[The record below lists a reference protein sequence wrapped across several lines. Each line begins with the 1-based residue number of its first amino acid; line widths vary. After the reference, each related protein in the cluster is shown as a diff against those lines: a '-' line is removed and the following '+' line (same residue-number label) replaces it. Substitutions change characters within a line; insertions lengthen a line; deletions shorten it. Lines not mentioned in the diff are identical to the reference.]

1 MYETLYRKYR
11 PQVFEDLSGNENII
25 TAIKNSIISGKV
37 AHAYLFSG
45 PRGLG
50 KTSIARLIA
59 KSLNCK
65 NLINNYEPCNKCE
78 NCISIVKGSFP
89 DLIEI
94 DAASNRGIDEIRE
107 LKEKVNY
114 KPSIGKKKI
123 YIIDEVHMLT
133 KEAFNAL
140 LKTLEE
146 PPSHII
152 FILATTEFERIPETI
167 LSRCQRY
174 NFSLLDEKNI
184 AERLKFISEK
194 ESINIDEKALYLISK
209 ETGGSVRDSITFL
222 EKISSCYS
230 DELISLE
237 KVEQALGLVESAIL
251 KQFLSLMQS
260 KNLEES
266 IKFVNNLWLRGTNI
280 ESFFKQ
286 FAHYIKEDSNENI
299 EFVLKAFDVIF
310 SVLAQ
315 FRNEDNKKIIS
326 YIIISRL
333 FNLENF
339 SNIKASK
346 EIKEH
351 KESKKELKESKE
363 SKEAKEKEIKFVN
376 KITEVSN
383 SNPLKEITLE
393 EIKASW
399 DKICDSLKTRKI
411 SLMIFCKE
419 SIPYKLEGKN
429 LKLGFKKEFSYH
441 KETLEKSENLIILE
455 TLAREILN
463 FPLTIEPVFLEEGS
477 TEESELVKKMK
488 KFFEGEL

>member
-11 PQVFEDLSGNENII
+11 PQIFEDLSGNENII
-25 TAIKNSIISGKV
+25 NAIKNSIISHKV

-65 NLINNYEPCNKCE
+65 ELINSYEPCNKCE
-78 NCISIVKGSFP
+78 NCIGIIKGSFP

-94 DAASNRGIDEIRE
+94 DAASNRGIDEIRD

-114 KPSIGKKKI
+114 KPAIGKKKI

-174 NFSLLDEKNI
+174 NFSLLSDKEIVK
-184 AERLKFISEK
+184 RLEFISNK
-194 ESINIDEKALYLISK
+194 ESIDINEEALQLIAK
-209 ETGGSVRDSITFL
+209 ETGGSVRDSITLL
-222 EKISSCYS
+222 EKISSSYS
-230 DELISLE
+230 NESINLE
-237 KVEQALGLVESAIL
+237 KVEEALGLVQSSLL
-251 KQFLSLMQS
+251 KKFLTLIQS
-260 KNLEES
+260 KDLDKTLAF
-266 IKFVNNLWLRGTNI
+266 IDNLWLKGTNLEI
-280 ESFFKQ
+280 FFRQ
-286 FAHYIKEDSNENI
+286 FAHYLKDNPKEKI
-299 EFVLKAFDVIF
+299 EFILKVFDIIF
-310 SVLAQ
+310 SLLSQ
-315 FRNEDNKKIIS
+315 FRSEDNKKIVS
-326 YIIISRL
+326 YIIINRL
-333 FNLENF
+333 FNLEN
-339 SNIKASK
+339 SNISK
-346 EIKEH
+346 GV
-351 KESKKELKESKE
+351 KESKE
-363 SKEAKEKEIKFVN
+363 SKNEIKEKEIKFVN
-376 KITEVSN
+376 KITEVSKN
-383 SNPLKEITLE
+383 EMLE
-393 EIKASW
+393 EITIEEIKSSW
-399 DKICDSLKTRKI
+399 EKICDNLKTRKI

-429 LKLGFKKEFSYH
+429 LKLGFKKEFAYH

-463 FPLTIEPVFLEEGS
+463 FPLTIEPMFLPEGS
-477 TEESELVKKMK
+477 NEENELVKKMK